1 MWIGHF
7 EWSHGEWDCHLF
19 NKCSETISLVILG
32 ILLGFNTGLLFLKL
46 PVYPFCGGPVFLS
59 SNYWPVDNC
68 MKLWTLQI
76 AFCFYCQEL
85 QAKPP

>member
-46 PVYPFCGGPVFLS
+46 PVYPFVEGQYS
-59 SNYWPVDNC
+59 SLPITGLLTTV
-68 MKLWTLQI
+68 
-76 AFCFYCQEL
+76 
-85 QAKPP
+85 